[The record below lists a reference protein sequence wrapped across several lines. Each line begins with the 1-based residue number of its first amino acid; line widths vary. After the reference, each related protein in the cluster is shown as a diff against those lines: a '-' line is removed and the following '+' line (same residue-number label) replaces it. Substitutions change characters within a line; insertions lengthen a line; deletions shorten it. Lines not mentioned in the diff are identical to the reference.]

1 MLKAY
6 VNYPNPKVTIHRDPS
21 CQSIQKMAKQRQ
33 RFVRI
38 NPKTISTELQRF
50 KAKGYAFAANAAGND
65 MWLEADFG
73 DAAFEVAVVKYVH
86 HLIGEHYAPLGKAII
101 GTHC

>member
-21 CQSIQKMAKQRQ
+21 CQAIQKMAKQSQ
-33 RFVRI
+33 RSVRI
-38 NPKTISTELQRF
+38 NPKTISTELKRF
-50 KAKGYAFAANAAGND
+50 KAKGYAFTANAAGND

-73 DAAFEVAVVKYVH
+73 DAAFEVAVVNYVH